1 MIAFGIFTVSIL
13 TFVVTLLALFKKKK

>member
-13 TFVVTLLALFKKKK
+13 TFVVTLLTLFKKKK